1 MEQSFSTGPLIPPNA
16 APPEDAGPRGAAP
29 QPPTPAKMALWIAAF
44 ALEVLALV
52 AFSLEMVFWNLI
64 DFWFPVIGIAVGT
77 VAGGIGFLLQIRKR
91 IGGSRRL
98 RIHPFEAIGR
108 IGIVT
113 GPVFLLVAIA
123 VAVNCGLDTSM
134 PEPILLP
141 VVDMRVSHGDS
152 TSYHLEVK
160 SWRPGEQTLTLRVD
174 SDLYQQVESVP
185 KAERAVLV
193 EAHNG
198 RLGMAWHGDVT
209 LAPRTRSAPG
219 SP

>member
-1 MEQSFSTGPLIPPNA
+1 MEQSFSTGPLIPPQA
-16 APPEDAGPRGAAP
+16 SPPEDAGPRGTEP
-29 QPPTPAKMALWIAAF
+29 QPPASPKMALWIAAF
-44 ALEVLALV
+44 SLEVLALV
-52 AFSLEMVFWNLI
+52 AFSLEMVFWGLI
-64 DFWFPVIGIAVGT
+64 DFWIPVIGIAVGA
-77 VAGGIGFLLQIRKR
+77 VAGGLGFVLQIRKR
-91 IGGSRRL
+91 LGGSRKL
-98 RIHPFEAIGR
+98 RIQPIEAIGR
-108 IGIVT
+108 IAIVT
-113 GPVFLLVAIA
+113 GPIFLLVAIA

-134 PEPILLP
+134 PEPIRLA

-152 TSYHLEVK
+152 TSYQLEVK

-174 SDLYQQVESVP
+174 SDLYGQVERIP

-209 LAPRTRSAPG
+209 LAQRGDSAPG

>member
-1 MEQSFSTGPLIPPNA
+1 MEQSFSTGPLIPSSA

-29 QPPTPAKMALWIAAF
+29 HPPTSPKMALWIAAF
-44 ALEVLALV
+44 AIETLAII
-52 AFSLEMVFWNLI
+52 AFALEMVFWPLI
-64 DFWFPVIGIAVGT
+64 DFWIPVVGIAVGT

-108 IGIVT
+108 IALVT
-113 GPVFLLVAIA
+113 GPVFLLVAVA

-134 PEPILLP
+134 PEPVQLA

-152 TSYHLEVK
+152 TTYHLEVK

-174 SDLYQQVESVP
+174 SDLYQQVERVP
-185 KAERAVLV
+185 KAERVVLV

-209 LAPRTRSAPG
+209 LAHRAD
-219 SP
+219 SPPASP